1 MGHPEIIEDW
11 LGHQWSGHHC
21 LLVILSKWHIP
32 QICVS
37 KTHYKVFSHVNAPIG
52 DSHCHV

>member
-37 KTHYKVFSHVNAPIG
+37 KHIIKYFPM
-52 DSHCHV
+52 